1 MFGKIYKNWVARN
14 QRRRERVL
22 DEIRGQF
29 ELHGYSLEGLTD
41 SEVEE
46 AIAYYGDPIE
56 NSMPLTGKK
65 IYWILRRLSPEG
77 ERFRGR
83 PTPAIADI
91 RANAEKEQKG
101 G

>member
-14 QRRRERVL
+14 QRRRRKVL

-29 ELHGYSLEGLTD
+29 ELHGYSLEDLAD

-46 AIAYYGDPIE
+46 AITFYSDPIE

-65 IYWILRRLSPEG
+65 IYWVLRRLSPDG
-77 ERFRGR
+77 ERFRR
-83 PTPAIADI
+83 RRTPENANIP
-91 RANAEKEQKG
+91 ANAVKQQKG